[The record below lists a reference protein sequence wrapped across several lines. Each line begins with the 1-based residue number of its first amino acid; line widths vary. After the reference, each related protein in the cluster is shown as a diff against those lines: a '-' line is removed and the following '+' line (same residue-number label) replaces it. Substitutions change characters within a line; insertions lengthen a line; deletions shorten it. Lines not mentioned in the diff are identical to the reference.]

1 MLVVAVVAA
10 LLPAF
15 PAPTG
20 AQSASLDFDTL
31 AAANNTDPWGI
42 WSDGDTMWVADDV
55 DDKLYAYS
63 MATRQRVPS
72 EDFDTLDAA
81 GNRQPRGIWSD
92 GDTMWVADD
101 VDDKLYAY
109 SMATKQRVSSED
121 FNTLDADNLSL
132 RGIWSDGD
140 TMWVSDFIIG
150 KLYAYSM
157 VTKNR
162 VPSEDFNTSTL
173 RAAGNRSPKGLWSDG
188 EIMWV
193 VDHRN
198 DKVYAYRVSDKRR
211 VPCLE
216 FDVSGVSWLNGVF
229 SDGDTFWVS
238 EPQQDKIHSVRLGC
252 AELASLSLV
261 NGSLGPGFRPDRL
274 EYLGFADPFAF
285 EVGLRVGSYLGQ
297 SVVFK
302 NNGVV
307 DSDGIVVYV
316 NSEDPQVLTVEVT
329 AQDGVTSRVYRVE
342 MAPKAQ
348 FSLLGGGQ
356 LGRGSISED
365 GGRVSVGVV
374 LSKASARDTTVEVFT
389 KSRFTT
395 LEVTGQGASLTRL
408 GVSVVIPAGGA
419 TGCCFRITA
428 VDNNSF
434 TGDRRQ
440 TLRGWVT
447 GNPGVHDPDDV
458 FITVVDDDRPV
469 PGVPENFSVS
479 TSVEGETV
487 FDWDNVDVPRHA
499 SRVRYDVFMREPGGS
514 GDDWEF
520 VTHTGVF
527 EGAADEGP
535 LTPHSPLEAGTYEFA
550 LRAVS
555 IIVSTG
561 LSRSGSALPGEFTA
575 PVTHTVG
582 SRGTRGPD
590 RRGVFIDT
598 GLGLPGSGD
607 TGGTDSPKGGPL
619 LRDSGPDP
627 GPLTGF
633 TLVDAS
639 DQALLATLADGG
651 SVALADPTGGSYAIR
666 ADTDAAV
673 GSVLLELAGPTTV
686 TRTESYAPYSL
697 HGDTYQGAASKLY
710 GRALPAGDYTLTA
723 TAYSE
728 RSRGGN
734 QLGTLQT
741 SFTITTDN

>member
-1 MLVVAVVAA
+1 MLVVALLAA
-10 LLPAF
+10 LLPVLAV
-15 PAPTG
+15 PSG
-20 AQSASLDFDTL
+20 AQSAGEDFDSL
-31 AAANNTDPWGI
+31 LAANNNDLGGI
-42 WSDGDTMWVADDV
+42 WSDGEFMWVADWSDNKLYAYGMSTRQRV
-55 DDKLYAYS
+55 SSQDFNTLGAAGNDSPQGIWSDGEFMWVSDNADKKLYAYSMATKQRVPSEDFNTLDAAGNDDPLGVWSDGEFMWVSDATDDKLYAYS

-72 EDFDTLDAA
+72 
-81 GNRQPRGIWSD
+81 Q
-92 GDTMWVADD
+92 
-101 VDDKLYAY
+101 
-109 SMATKQRVSSED
+109 D
-121 FNTLDADNLSL
+121 FN
-132 RGIWSDGD
+132 
-140 TMWVSDFIIG
+140 
-150 KLYAYSM
+150 
-157 VTKNR
+157 
-162 VPSEDFNTSTL
+162 TL
-173 RAAGNRSPKGLWSDG
+173 RAAGNANPQDIWSDG
-188 EIMWV
+188 KFVWV
-193 VDHRN
+193 VDQTDR
-198 DKVYAYRVSDKRR
+198 KVYAYSMSDKQR

-216 FDVSGVSWLNGVF
+216 IPRVRPDLGSVHLTGVW
-229 SDGDTFWVS
+229 SDGGTFWLADAGT
-238 EPQQDKIHSVRLGC
+238 DKIHSVRLGC

-261 NGSLGPGFRPDRL
+261 NGSLEPGFRPDRL

-285 EVGLRVGSYLGQ
+285 EGGLRVGSYLGQ

-307 DSDGIVVYV
+307 DSNGIVEIPL
-316 NSEDPQVLTVEVT
+316 SLDPQVLTVEVT

-342 MAPKAQ
+342 MASKAR
-348 FSLLGGGQ
+348 FWLPEGD
-356 LGRGSISED
+356 SISED

-374 LSKASARDTTVEVFT
+374 LSKVSARDTTVEVFT
-389 KSRFTT
+389 RSRFTT

-408 GVSVVIPAGGA
+408 GVSVVIPAGRF
-419 TGCCFRITA
+419 TGCCVRVTA

-561 LSRSGSALPGEFTA
+561 VSRSGSALPGEFTA

-582 SRGTRGPD
+582 TRGTRGPD

-639 DQALLATLADGG
+639 DQTVLTALADGG
-651 SVALADPTGGSYAIR
+651 SVALADPDGGSYAIR
-666 ADTDAAV
+666 ADTDTDAAV

-710 GRALPAGDYTLTA
+710 GRALPPGDYTLTA